1 MKEKIK
7 KWWFGFSERERY
19 DILVKICL
27 APVAYLG
34 VAVIFGGFFLTIGGT
49 WQETI
54 FVALAGPALIL
65 WWILKV
71 GIVLGIIGGI
81 GYGLY
86 LLALKV
92 AKKIQIKL
100 KALAGQENEQ
110 E

>member
-27 APVAYLG
+27 APAVYLG
-34 VAVIFGGFFLTIGGT
+34 VAFIFGGMMFLADGSFKESLFIGL
-49 WQETI
+49 I
-54 FVALAGPALIL
+54 APAITL
-65 WWILKV
+65 WWILKI
-71 GIVLGIIGGI
+71 GFVLGILYGI
-81 GYGLY
+81 GLGLY

-100 KALAGQENEQ
+100 QALAGKDES
-110 E
+110 